1 MTVPA
6 RPRTVAAVVAA
17 AATLALGCSSGR
29 DLREWRPSDHD
40 GPAPPTAPAP
50 AGRPTAA
57 SERLEPGIDD
67 SVLDV
72 WRARCVRCHG
82 LAGRGDGP
90 DGAPVRAADLAA
102 PNRVSRRSDAEL
114 RATILNGRGAMPG
127 FGQEGPILD
136 GLVQVVRLL
145 AGQPRPDASASPD
158 RAAAA
163 AGSAEQAVPA
173 AKADAAPPRS
183 PRAKAS
189 AEPRPPAPR
198 APSSSPTAALAPA
211 PKASN
216 P

>member
-6 RPRTVAAVVAA
+6 RPRTVAAATAA
-17 AATLALGCSSGR
+17 LALGCSSGR

-40 GPAPPTAPAP
+40 GPAPATAPAP
-50 AGRPTAA
+50 AARPTATPELVRPA
-57 SERLEPGIDD
+57 IDD

-90 DGAPVRAADLAA
+90 DGVPLRAADLAA
-102 PNRVSRRSDAEL
+102 PNRVPLRSDAEL

-127 FGQEGPILD
+127 FEQEGPILD

-145 AGQPRPDASASPD
+145 AGQPRPNASASPD

-163 AGSAEQAVPA
+163 AGSAEPAVPA

-183 PRAKAS
+183 PRAETS